1 MFEYRSAS
9 TPLLEHAN
17 HGVNHLVRTHV
28 MGKGPSKSVR
38 QAFKG
43 ERAEKS
49 KYACKSPFFI
59 HFVIFMIVFLPLK
72 YFSVFFFMKLLIGYL
87 KRFQLELG
95 GGGVRCV
102 RVHTQ
107 WGHGKRTFTY
117 VGGGS
122 KFAVLVSTY

>member
-28 MGKGPSKSVR
+28 VGKGPSKSVR
-38 QAFKG
+38 HAFKG

-49 KYACKSPFFI
+49 KYACKSPFFKI
-59 HFVIFMIVFLPLK
+59 AFLPLK

-95 GGGVRCV
+95 GGGVRWV

-117 VGGGS
+117 VGGES